1 MPGAGFI
8 DRLLWIFIVVFFC
21 ASCQNSHVQ
30 NLRYGIKSVER
41 VSLTPDLITE
51 SDSLIGSYALYYID
65 DDHLLFKFPQG
76 FFFKSWNVKTSS
88 VEASFLRKGRGPGE
102 YPSLGAPSII
112 HSGSGKVLM
121 DIATNDALIT
131 LDLYQLLSDPKGVII
146 DKLPFDGIAGDGI
159 VLDAYRLADG
169 FLCQVVGDAD
179 VYSFKLI
186 SDKKVLKSFPIP
198 PLLDASLPEN
208 SYVSDYQLRPD
219 KSALVLPMYRFNRL
233 IIIGLD
239 DSRIKNI
246 RTYKDDSG
254 VYDSATCSQKYIYV
268 VYKHKNGGQEIQV
281 FDWDGHFIQVFEL
294 DYSLMSIAVNEDDTI
309 LYALTTDSKLL
320 TLRIR

>member
-1 MPGAGFI
+1 M
-8 DRLLWIFIVVFFC
+8 
-21 ASCQNSHVQ
+21 
-30 NLRYGIKSVER
+30 
-41 VSLTPDLITE
+41 
-51 SDSLIGSYALYYID
+51 
-65 DDHLLFKFPQG
+65 
-76 FFFKSWNVKTSS
+76 
-88 VEASFLRKGRGPGE
+88 
-102 YPSLGAPSII
+102 
-112 HSGSGKVLM
+112 
-121 DIATNDALIT
+121 
-131 LDLYQLLSDPKGVII
+131 
-146 DKLPFDGIAGDGI
+146 
-159 VLDAYRLADG
+159 
-169 FLCQVVGDAD
+169 
-179 VYSFKLI
+179 YSFKLI

-268 VYKHKNGGQEIQV
+268 VYKHKDGGQEIQV